1 MPTDEPHSELP
12 ADWYDD
18 IADDVRSKMK
28 PDDEGCV
35 WLLLTDED
43 HVVRVGFAIEPDGRE
58 PGPLELDGLVSMIDD
73 IDPPGML
80 LAVSRGDGE
89 PRAEDWR
96 LWEGLRG
103 RVAALTRCELL
114 DLVIVGER
122 SWWAALGGRS
132 HRAA

>member
-1 MPTDEPHSELP
+1 MPTDEPDSELS

-18 IADDVRSKMK
+18 LAADVRSKMR

-35 WLLLTDED
+35 WLLYTDED
-43 HVVRVGFAIEPDGRE
+43 HVVVVGFAIEPDGHE
-58 PGPLELDGLVSMIDD
+58 PGPLELDGLAHTIDD
-73 IDPPGML
+73 IDPPGVV
-80 LAVSRGDGE
+80 LAVSRADGE
-89 PRAEDWR
+89 PLAEDWR

-103 RVAALTRCELL
+103 RIAALTRCELL

-122 SWWAALGGRS
+122 SWWAVHGGRS